1 MNVCIFGSDLNPPFR
16 EAQRNL
22 AMDLAKGLVI
32 DGHSVHVVTERNGK
46 SPSEERVGQLY
57 VHRYPRLF
65 FHAVLA
71 REISQ
76 LARRYK
82 FDVIQNQNLNMQKL
96 EIPFS
101 MMYDR
106 IRIPLV
112 GYVCVLPLQ
121 FRTWMQLPKT
131 DFKEALFRTRELTPR
146 LLSRIQMR
154 PVKKIVASSHFIKR
168 ALVKLLSIPETEI
181 EVIHPFVDM
190 TRFEFQPGRI
200 ESIRKQVGVSCDTQ
214 TLLFIGSHYV
224 PRGEKDFL
232 EALSLVLARFPHAR
246 GVLVSAPPM
255 PRRITRLVETLGLRE
270 AVNFIPGQ
278 VDIPALLSASTV
290 YVFSGSSSLGGGSID
305 PPLTIIEAMATGTPC
320 VAYDTGGI
328 QELKNDGRIHL
339 VEDGNTCD
347 LAEAICEVLEF
358 TQRSD
363 KRSHGSLRGSE
374 FDVRNATRRF
384 VSVYKRAMER
394 FS

>member
-22 AMDLAKGLVI
+22 AIDLANGLVI
-32 DGHSVHVVTERNGK
+32 DGHTVHIVTERTGK
-46 SPSEERVGQLY
+46 SPPEERVGELY
-57 VHRYPRLF
+57 VHRYPRLL

-71 REISQ
+71 REIGK
-76 LARRYK
+76 LAKRYK
-82 FDVIQNQNLNMQKL
+82 FDVIQNQNLNMHKL
-96 EIPFS
+96 AIPFS

-106 IRIPLV
+106 IGIPLV
-112 GYVCVLPLQ
+112 GYVCLLPLQ
-121 FRTWMQLPKT
+121 FRTWMRLPKA
-131 DFKEALFRTRELTPR
+131 DFKQALIRSRELTPR

-181 EVIHPFVDM
+181 EVIHPFIDL

-200 ESIRKQVGVSCDTQ
+200 ESIRKQLGVSSDTR

-232 EALSLVLARFPHAR
+232 EALSLVQARFPRAR
-246 GVLVSAPPM
+246 GVLVSAPPTR
-255 PRRITRLVETLGLRE
+255 RRITRLVETLGLRE
-270 AVNFIPGQ
+270 AVNLVLGQ

-290 YVFSGSSSLGGGSID
+290 YVYSGSSLLGSID
-305 PPLTIIEAMATGTPC
+305 PPLTIIEAMAAGTPC

-339 VEDGNTCD
+339 VEDGNTRD
-347 LAEAICEVLEF
+347 LAQAICEVLELA
-358 TQRSD
+358 QRSD
-363 KRSHGSLRGSE
+363 KRSYGSLRGSE
-374 FDVRNATRRF
+374 FDVRSATRRF
-384 VSVYKRAMER
+384 VSVYARAIEE